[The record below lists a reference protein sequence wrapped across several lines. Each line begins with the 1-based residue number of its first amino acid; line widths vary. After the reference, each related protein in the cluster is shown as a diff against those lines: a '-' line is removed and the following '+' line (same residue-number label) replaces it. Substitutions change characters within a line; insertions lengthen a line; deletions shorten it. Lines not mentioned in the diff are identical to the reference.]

1 MRFSRI
7 MIWRTNTLVNRA
19 PLICALLLS
28 AVPLAG
34 AESDVA
40 TATYNSSAAAMLAGG
55 QLDKLTQAIATY
67 ADIRANGGWQSVPVA
82 SSTLR
87 AGQRDTTVRTLRR
100 RLRLTGDYMAEM
112 GADPL
117 LFDASLTLALQ
128 RFQRRHGLYAD
139 GRISNLTVDALNLSV
154 EARIAE
160 LEYARAAWTALSSQT
175 STKSVWVNIPEA
187 EIAALAD
194 ARIALRMRVVVG
206 HPSRPTPQLSS
217 QINRVIVD
225 PYWNVPQSIALQ
237 DLLPR
242 QQADPQFFS
251 RKGIRVYANWQD
263 DARELEPAA
272 IDWAALG
279 NTHFPYRLRQDPGP
293 ENSLGRYKFD
303 FPNDFDVYIHDTP
316 SRVLLGLSMRSLS
329 SGCVRVE
336 DSAALARWLMGDMP
350 NVERQLAIDAN
361 RRTRGIRLPYPVPVN
376 FVYLNAWVGAADGA
390 VQFRRD
396 IYGLTLA
403 TDLTAAR

>member
-1 MRFSRI
+1 
-7 MIWRTNTLVNRA
+7 
-19 PLICALLLS
+19 
-28 AVPLAG
+28 
-34 AESDVA
+34 
-40 TATYNSSAAAMLAGG
+40 
-55 QLDKLTQAIATY
+55 
-67 ADIRANGGWQSVPVA
+67 
-82 SSTLR
+82 
-87 AGQRDTTVRTLRR
+87 
-100 RLRLTGDYMAEM
+100 M

-139 GRISNLTVDALNLSV
+139 GRISSLTVDALNLSV
-154 EARIAE
+154 DARIAE
-160 LEYARAAWTALSSQT
+160 LEYARTAWTALSPQT
-175 STKSVWVNIPEA
+175 KAKSVWVNIPEA
-187 EIAALAD
+187 EIAAVAD
-194 ARIALRMRVVVG
+194 AQIALRMRAVVG
-206 HPSRPTPQLSS
+206 HPTRPTPQLSS
-217 QINRVIVD
+217 QIKRVIVD

-263 DARELEPAA
+263 TARELEPAA

-316 SRVLLGLSMRSLS
+316 SQALLGLSMRSLS
-329 SGCVRVE
+329 SGCVRVA
-336 DSAALARWLMGDMP
+336 DSAALARWLMADMP

-396 IYGLTLA
+396 IYGFTLA
-403 TDLTAAR
+403 ADLTVAR